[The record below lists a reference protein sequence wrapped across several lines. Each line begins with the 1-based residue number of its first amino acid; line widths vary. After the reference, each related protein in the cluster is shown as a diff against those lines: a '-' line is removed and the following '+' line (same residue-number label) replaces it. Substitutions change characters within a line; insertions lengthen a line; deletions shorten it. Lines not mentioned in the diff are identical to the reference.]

1 MKLDSVFS
9 TKLGLVIGLVVTS
22 IFAFIARYLSI
33 ETVNKNELFYYEEKT
48 KEQLPMA
55 LGNTGLINFL
65 YFTDDELVYICDV
78 DEDTESIAGL
88 KSDLKQTRNLCMLSL
103 FLQKERA
110 NALFS
115 LLAKYDKGLKVIY
128 KGRNDSVSINF
139 QAEEIKDLASKKDEA
154 RKFALENIE
163 YYINKQNALCPIKSS
178 DTLTLVLLKLDKTSL
193 FYYYT
198 IDEGQGFSINTLKVD
213 STQSVLF
220 PVLKNRA
227 VRPECLKAAVAG
239 LGIKFVF
246 TSAQTAQQKV
256 FTLNN
261 DELVGMLNNQTK
273 QKQKK

>member
-9 TKLGLVIGLVVTS
+9 TKHGLVIGLVVTS
-22 IFAFIARYLSI
+22 VFAFIARYMSI
-33 ETVNKNELFYYEEKT
+33 ETVNKNELCFYEEKT

-65 YFTDDELVYICDV
+65 YFTNDELVYICDV
-78 DEDTESIAGL
+78 DENTESIAGL

-115 LLAKYDKGLKVIY
+115 LLAKYNKGLKVIY
-128 KGRNDSVSINF
+128 KGRNDSVAIKF
-139 QAEEIKDLASKKDEA
+139 HPEEIKDFALQKNETK
-154 RKFALENIE
+154 KFALENIE

-198 IDEGQGFSINTLKVD
+198 IDEGQGFSINSLKVD
-213 STQSVLF
+213 STHSELF
-220 PVLKNRA
+220 PVLNNRA

-261 DELVGMLNNQTK
+261 DELVGLLLNQTK
-273 QKQKK
+273 RK